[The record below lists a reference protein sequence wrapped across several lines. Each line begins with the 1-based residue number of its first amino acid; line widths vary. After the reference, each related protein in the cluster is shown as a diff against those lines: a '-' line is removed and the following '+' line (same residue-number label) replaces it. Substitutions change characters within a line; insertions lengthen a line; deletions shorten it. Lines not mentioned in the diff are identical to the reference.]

1 VNKQPTPRILI
12 AGVLA
17 LAVLSG
23 AGMSAQAQTEAA
35 KPPPAGMAVATFAGG
50 CFWCMEAAFDP
61 VKGVVSTT
69 SGYTGGHKANAT
81 YREVSTGT
89 TGHAEAVRV
98 VYDPKEVSYEK
109 LLDTFW
115 HNIDPVDPRGQ
126 FCDKGPE
133 YRPEIFV
140 HDEAQKQAAE
150 TSKTELEK
158 SGRFKQPIVVKIT
171 PAGPFYI
178 AEDYHQDYY
187 IKNPVRYKFYRYNCG
202 RDARLQQV
210 WGNES
215 ATH

>member
-1 VNKQPTPRILI
+1 MHRL
-12 AGVLA
+12 VLVGA
-17 LAVLSG
+17 AAIGLMLG
-23 AGMSAQAQTEAA
+23 AGLPAQAQTEAA
-35 KPPPAGMAVATFAGG
+35 KPPPPGMAVATFAGG

-61 VKGVVSTT
+61 VKGVQSTV
-69 SGYTGGHKANAT
+69 SGYTGGHKANPT
-81 YREVSTGT
+81 YYEVGSGR

-98 VYDPKEVSYEK
+98 VYDPKQVSYDT

-126 FCDKGPE
+126 FCDKGTQ

-140 HDEAQKQAAE
+140 HDEAQKKAAE
-150 TSKTELEK
+150 ASKAALEK

-171 PAGPFYI
+171 AAGPFYV

-210 WGNES
+210 WG
-215 ATH
+215 AAPTH